1 MTTAFWNILQ
11 VSLTTSLVLLPLLL
25 LCAVLRR
32 RYPARIVCALW
43 VIFAVRLLVPVQ
55 NA

>member
-32 RYPARIVCALW
+32 RYPARIV
-43 VIFAVRLLVPVQ
+43 
-55 NA
+55 